1 VPGLRHLLQEK
12 REDILRIAS
21 RYGAGNVRVFG
32 SVQRGEDTEGSD
44 VDLLVDFEQGR
55 SLLDQVGLIQDLEDL
70 LGCRVD
76 VITEAGLHW
85 YIRDRVRKEAKAL

>member
-1 VPGLRHLLQEK
+1 MSASSGRCNAMK
-12 REDILRIAS
+12 REVVLNLPI
-21 RYGAGNVRVFG
+21 
-32 SVQRGEDTEGSD
+32 
-44 VDLLVDFEQGR
+44 DFEQGR